1 MRTSAEA
8 TYSQFAKARNQSPLL
23 VFDRKAG
30 EAVGKFNSGYE
41 KVLDI
46 L

>member
-30 EAVGKFNSGYE
+30 VVGKFNSGYE